1 MKKYLICCGDPND
14 INSWSGTPFHILNI
28 AKELSLEM
36 KGLKLDP
43 MKFLFLRYIWN
54 LKQYVLSGNFSG
66 FQYSDLFLENLFK
79 QIKIKAA
86 EEIILISTYPLL
98 PRTSSSNNWKIV
110 YYLDATTK
118 QIFDEYGSFNS
129 ISRKYRDNILNQ
141 EKKNFGNSKIIF
153 CMSEWAK
160 NSLVNDYDVPNEK
173 IVILPGGANIQ
184 KKYLG
189 KYSINNSFPSPPSN
203 SHPLKIGFI
212 GQDWER
218 KGGPKVLDIVNR
230 LNLNSIPTIL
240 RIIGVNKEKLP
251 KSMYIQHL

>member
-14 INSWSGTPFHILNI
+14 INSWSGTPFHILNM

-43 MKFLFLRYIWN
+43 MKFLFLRYILN

-141 EKKNFGNSKIIF
+141 EKKNFGN
-153 CMSEWAK
+153 
-160 NSLVNDYDVPNEK
+160 
-173 IVILPGGANIQ
+173 
-184 KKYLG
+184 
-189 KYSINNSFPSPPSN
+189 
-203 SHPLKIGFI
+203 
-212 GQDWER
+212 
-218 KGGPKVLDIVNR
+218 
-230 LNLNSIPTIL
+230 
-240 RIIGVNKEKLP
+240 
-251 KSMYIQHL
+251 